1 MQKQD
6 KTRETSRRDFITTLA
21 TGATALSLTSIP
33 SPLKAASTIVET
45 KTDADIWFE
54 KVKGK
59 HRMVFDATNHH
70 ESMPL
75 AWARVFMTT
84 NNSTGTPDSDLG
96 VVVVLRHDA
105 IPLAMVDALWS
116 KYKFGE
122 VFKIQD
128 NLTGKPAERNIY
140 WNPNPGE
147 LHFPDMSIDQLQKR
161 GAMFCVCEMAI
172 TIYAMVLGQKIG
184 LDKDEVKKEW
194 IAGLHPSI
202 QLVPSGIWAV
212 GRAQEHGCAYV
223 FAG

>member
-1 MQKQD
+1 MKEQV
-6 KTRETSRRDFITTLA
+6 KTQETSRRNFITTLA
-21 TGATALSLTSIP
+21 AGATTISLTSLS
-33 SPLKAASTIVET
+33 SPLKAATAMAET
-45 KTDADIWFE
+45 KNDAEAWFG

-59 HRMVFDATNHH
+59 HRMAFDAPNHH
-70 ESMPL
+70 DSMPL

-84 NNSTGTPDSDLG
+84 NNDTGTPDSELG

-172 TIYAMVLGQKIG
+172 TIYATVLGQKLG
-184 LDKDEVKKEW
+184 LDKDVVKKEW
-194 IAGLHPSI
+194 IAGLQPGV